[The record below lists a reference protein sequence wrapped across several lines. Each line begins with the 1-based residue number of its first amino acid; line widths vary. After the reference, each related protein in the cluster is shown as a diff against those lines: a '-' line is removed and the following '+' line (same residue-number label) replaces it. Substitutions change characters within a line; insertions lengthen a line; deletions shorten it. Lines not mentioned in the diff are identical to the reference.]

1 MRRFYGDGLPDAPRI
16 VVFANDAL
24 GNFFAVQPLLQML
37 RAKYPAA
44 KLELWAGERVAEL
57 AVRDAAISSL
67 QLQYRPSTAT
77 VVRELL
83 SREVPVD
90 WVINVENSA
99 WPMSLASVLGS
110 KDDAWITG
118 PSLGAN
124 GRGQFAFEQD
134 ARGYLWRDAEWTSE
148 TLTEKYPFLES
159 GFISEI
165 FCRLCRLEG
174 PIPRAVIAR
183 DQPRRSVPDVLVATS
198 ASLPEKLWPVN
209 KWLALVRQLA
219 ASGNSVGLLGAAPL
233 VQNAFWK
240 GGSAEEE
247 LLANSA
253 LIDLRGWLTLPEVA
267 GAIARAKLV
276 VTLDNGIMHLAATT
290 STPTVALFRHG
301 IHRLWCPP
309 SESVRAVVAMPNQ
322 TVAEI
327 SLEAVWKAIAEASP
341 VG

>member
-1 MRRFYGDGLPDAPRI
+1 
-16 VVFANDAL
+16 
-24 GNFFAVQPLLQML
+24 
-37 RAKYPAA
+37 
-44 KLELWAGERVAEL
+44 
-57 AVRDAAISSL
+57 
-67 QLQYRPSTAT
+67 
-77 VVRELL
+77 
-83 SREVPVD
+83 
-90 WVINVENSA
+90 
-99 WPMSLASVLGS
+99 
-110 KDDAWITG
+110 
-118 PSLGAN
+118 
-124 GRGQFAFEQD
+124 
-134 ARGYLWRDAEWTSE
+134 
-148 TLTEKYPFLES
+148 
-159 GFISEI
+159 
-165 FCRLCRLEG
+165 
-174 PIPRAVIAR
+174 
-183 DQPRRSVPDVLVATS
+183 
-198 ASLPEKLWPVN
+198 VN
-209 KWLALVRQLA
+209 KWLALVQQLWA
-219 ASGNSVGLLGAAPL
+219 GGNSVGLLGASPL

-327 SLEAVWKAIAEASP
+327 SLEAVWKAIADASP